1 MSRND
6 LAKLERLRSVWDAA
20 VIDAARTSALG
31 TAGADADADAA
42 WDTADAA
49 LGAYHD
55 EIKKTLEEKQ
65 ND

>member
-31 TAGADADADAA
+31 TAGADADAA

>member
-20 VIDAARTSALG
+20 VSDAARTS
-31 TAGADADADAA
+31 A

-49 LGAYHD
+49 LDAYHA
-55 EIKKTLEEKQ
+55 ELKKAQEENEQ
-65 ND
+65 

>member
-20 VIDAARTSALG
+20 VYDAARTSALD
-31 TAGADADADAA
+31 TAGALADAA

-49 LGAYHD
+49 LGAYHA
-55 EIKKTLEEKQ
+55 ELKKAQEENEQ
-65 ND
+65 